1 MNNSIKLT
9 PEDERLLDL
18 RKVLRNK
25 LSTLIEEKY
34 SMIEKEKS
42 ILTALYI
49 SKVGQL
55 RYDLFVVETDIAKLK
70 LEMHLLQVYVNQN
83 KKIDFEAVN
92 KEIEAATEHYKQE
105 LEHKA
110 QQIMAA
116 QHILSLPL
124 LSDFEAAELKRL
136 YHIIVKRLHPD
147 LNPDTSD
154 DEKELFAQAQS
165 AYKNGDIDLMRNL
178 YEKMEKKEPVL
189 PKLETLADEVESLKK
204 KIAKIQNDIE
214 KLNNTFPFN
223 QRDFLDNEALV
234 EKEQQRIREEI
245 ETKCKQ
251 RDEYQQYVNV
261 LRLWKPGLLN

>member
-70 LEMHLLQVYVNQN
+70 LEMHLLQGYVNQN
-83 KKIDFEAVN
+83 KKI
-92 KEIEAATEHYKQE
+92 
-105 LEHKA
+105 
-110 QQIMAA
+110 
-116 QHILSLPL
+116 
-124 LSDFEAAELKRL
+124 DFEAAELKRL

-178 YEKMEKKEPVL
+178 HEKMEKRTCSP
-189 PKLETLADEVESLKK
+189 
-204 KIAKIQNDIE
+204 
-214 KLNNTFPFN
+214 
-223 QRDFLDNEALV
+223 
-234 EKEQQRIREEI
+234 
-245 ETKCKQ
+245 
-251 RDEYQQYVNV
+251 
-261 LRLWKPGLLN
+261 

>member
-70 LEMHLLQVYVNQN
+70 LEMHLLQGYVNQN
-83 KKIDFEAVN
+83 KKI
-92 KEIEAATEHYKQE
+92 
-105 LEHKA
+105 
-110 QQIMAA
+110 
-116 QHILSLPL
+116 
-124 LSDFEAAELKRL
+124 DFEAAELKRL

-178 YEKMEKKEPVL
+178 HEKMEKKEPVL
-189 PKLETLADEVESLKK
+189 PKPETLADEVESLKK

-223 QRDFLDNEALV
+223 QRDFLDNEVLV
-234 EKEQQRIREEI
+234 EKERQRIREEI

-251 RDEYQQYVNV
+251 RGEYQQYVNV